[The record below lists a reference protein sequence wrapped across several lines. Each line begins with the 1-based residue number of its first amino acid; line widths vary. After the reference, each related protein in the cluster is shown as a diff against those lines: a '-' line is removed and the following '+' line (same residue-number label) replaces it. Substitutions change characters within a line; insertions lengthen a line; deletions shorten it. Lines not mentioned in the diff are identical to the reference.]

1 MNSFNVY
8 GQSAETIG
16 GNTPVWLGTVKPI
29 AAGAVYSGTLS
40 AGEIIKAGTP
50 VVYNAANRTFA
61 KVTDDATANGYL
73 YNDIFAEAAGLP
85 ATGAIVMDH
94 AEGLLIDR
102 VGEFT
107 DEEIAGLQSAVPNVR
122 LIRDAFAMS

>member
-8 GQSAETIG
+8 GQASESFG
-16 GNTPVWLGTVKPI
+16 GNTPIWLGTVKPI
-29 AAGAVYSGTLS
+29 PAGAVYDGALG
-40 AGEIIKAGTP
+40 AKEIIKAGTP
-50 VVYNAANRTFA
+50 VTYNAANRTFVKA
-61 KVTDDATANGYL
+61 AEAAQANGYL

-102 VGEFT
+102 T
-107 DEEIAGLQSAVPNVR
+107 DFAAQADALQTAIPNVR
-122 LIRDAFAMS
+122 LVRDAFAKE

>member
-8 GQSAETIG
+8 GQTAENFG
-16 GNTPVWLGTVKPI
+16 GNIPVWLGTVKPLPV
-29 AAGAVYSGTLS
+29 GAVYSGTLA

-61 KVTDDATANGYL
+61 KATEGASANGYL
-73 YNDIFAEAAGLP
+73 YNDIYAEAAGLS

-102 VGEFT
+102 T
-107 DEEIAGLQSAVPNVR
+107 DYAEWADALQTAIPNVR
-122 LIRDAFAMS
+122 LIRDAFAAE

>member
-8 GQSAETIG
+8 GQNAENFG
-16 GNTPVWLGTVKPI
+16 GNTPVWLGTVKPLPV
-29 AAGAVYSGTLS
+29 GAVYSGTLA

-61 KVTDDATANGYL
+61 KVSEGATANAYL

-85 ATGAIVMDH
+85 ATGAMVMDH

-107 DEEIAGLQSAVPNVR
+107 EEQIAAFQTAIPNVR
-122 LIRDAFAMS
+122 LIRDAFAAE

>member
-8 GQSAETIG
+8 GQTSESFG
-16 GNTPVWLGTVKPI
+16 GNTPVWLGTVRPLPV
-29 AAGAVYSGTLS
+29 GAVYSGTLG
-40 AGEIIKAGTP
+40 AKEIIKAGTP

-61 KVTDDATANGYL
+61 KAEEAASANGYL
-73 YNDIFAEAAGLP
+73 YNDIYADAAGNV

-102 VGEFT
+102 T
-107 DEEIAGLQSAVPNVR
+107 DFADQADALQTAIPNVR
-122 LIRDAFAMS
+122 LIRDAFAKA

>member
-8 GQSAETIG
+8 GQNSESFG
-16 GNTPVWLGTVKPI
+16 GNTPVWLGTVKPLPV
-29 AAGAVYSGTLS
+29 GAVYSGTL
-40 AGEIIKAGTP
+40 AANEIIKAGTP

-61 KVTDDATANGYL
+61 KPSGETTANAYL
-73 YNDIFAEAAGLP
+73 YNDIYAETAGLL

-94 AEGLLIDR
+94 AEGLMIDR

-107 DEEIAGLQSAVPNVR
+107 EEQIAALQTAIPGVR
-122 LIRDAFAMS
+122 LIRDAFAAQ